1 MLERSLT
8 SLEDVLKS
16 CGFIR
21 TATTG
26 RTLADYEADEMLRLS
41 VERSFEIIGEALLR
55 VERDEPAILAA
66 ISDYR
71 RIVGFRNRL
80 VHGYDV
86 IDNTIVWEIIQR
98 NLPVLSAEV
107 RALLNDAAE

>member
-1 MLERSLT
+1 MLERSRT

-16 CGFIR
+16 CAFIR
-21 TATTG
+21 SATSG
-26 RTLADYEADEMLRLS
+26 RTLADYEANEMLRLS

-55 VERDEPAILAA
+55 VERDEPVILAA

-80 VHGYDV
+80 IHGYDV
-86 IDNTIVWEIIQR
+86 IDNAIVWEIIEVW
-98 NLPVLSAEV
+98 LPKLCQEV
-107 RALLNDAAE
+107 QELLDGDRA